1 MTVQEHIEQAAEF
14 ERTARMAIDGGRRRD
29 LLFRA
34 GQAYEAAAATLQAS
48 VQEDAADGP
57 DVLRRAALLGREA
70 ASRYRAA
77 GEPAIASQV
86 GVIADQLVAQA
97 DRLVERRQQAEL
109 RDRQFDRAV
118 NAPC

>member
-1 MTVQEHIEQAAEF
+1 MTVQEHIAQAAEF
-14 ERTARMAIDGGRRRD
+14 ERTARLAIDGGRRRD

-48 VQEDAADGP
+48 VQHDAADAP
-57 DVLRRAALLGREA
+57 ELLRRAALLGREA

-77 GEPAIASQV
+77 GEPAVASQV

-97 DRLVERRQQAEL
+97 AGLVERRRRAEL
-109 RDRQFDRAV
+109 RDRQFDRAGH
-118 NAPC
+118 APR

>member
-14 ERTARMAIDGGRRRD
+14 ARTARMAIDGGRRRD

-34 GQAYEAAAATLQAS
+34 GQAYEAAAATLQAAG
-48 VQEDAADGP
+48 QKDATEAP
-57 DVLRRAALLGREA
+57 DVLQRAALLAREA

-86 GVIADQLVAQA
+86 GVIADQLDARAAQ
-97 DRLVERRQQAEL
+97 LVERRRQAEL

-118 NAPC
+118 NAPR